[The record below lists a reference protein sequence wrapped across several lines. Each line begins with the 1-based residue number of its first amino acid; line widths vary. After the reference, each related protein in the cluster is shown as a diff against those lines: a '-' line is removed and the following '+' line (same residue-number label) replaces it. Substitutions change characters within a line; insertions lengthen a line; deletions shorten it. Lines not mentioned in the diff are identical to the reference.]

1 MAMKESA
8 HLPHR
13 LFFALTVILV
23 LILTSCVTVNKAQ
36 AQDFASGTG
45 IMDDP
50 FIIDTANQLA
60 NLNNYLNQPDV
71 YFKLGSDIT
80 SLPSPWTPIGPD
92 FANTFASDFD
102 GNGHTITGVVYSSQA
117 YVGVFGVSAGSIENL
132 TVDITLSSTAVD
144 ASAGALAGVAEGT
157 IRNCYAAG
165 NVTGTGDYSH
175 VGGLV
180 GLASGSIQESY
191 ATGSVTGVGNNDAVG
206 GLAGFLTI
214 STVQDCYAIGSVTG
228 TETSDVTGGLVGLN
242 FGGESSNCFFD
253 SETAQPA
260 TTDSAGATPEPD
272 AAMKNL
278 FTYKGWDFNDVWT
291 MPVLGYPAFAS

>member
-23 LILTSCVTVNKAQ
+23 LILTSCVTVHKAQ

-45 IMDDP
+45 TMDDP

-80 SLPSPWTPIGPD
+80 SLPSPWTPIGSD
-92 FANTFASDFD
+92 FANPFASDFD

-253 SETAQPA
+253 SDTAQPA

>member
-1 MAMKESA
+1 
-8 HLPHR
+8 
-13 LFFALTVILV
+13 
-23 LILTSCVTVNKAQ
+23 
-36 AQDFASGTG
+36 
-45 IMDDP
+45 
-50 FIIDTANQLA
+50 
-60 NLNNYLNQPDV
+60 
-71 YFKLGSDIT
+71 
-80 SLPSPWTPIGPD
+80 
-92 FANTFASDFD
+92 
-102 GNGHTITGVVYSSQA
+102 
-117 YVGVFGVSAGSIENL
+117 
-132 TVDITLSSTAVD
+132 
-144 ASAGALAGVAEGT
+144 
-157 IRNCYAAG
+157 
-165 NVTGTGDYSH
+165 
-175 VGGLV
+175 V

-253 SETAQPA
+253 SDTAQPA